1 MTRDEL
7 KASLSRWIADIT
19 EEAPPAL
26 EDGTDLSKDLG
37 LDSLALAEL
46 AARVRRELKVKLKP
60 GEMAKD
66 LRVGALLD
74 AVQKLQAQGGA

>member
-7 KASLSRWIADIT
+7 KASLAKWIADIT

-26 EDGTDLSKDLG
+26 EEHTDLSRDLG

-60 GEMAKD
+60 GELAKD
-66 LRVGALLD
+66 LRVSALLD
-74 AVQKLQAQGGA
+74 AVQKLQGGP

>member
-1 MTRDEL
+1 VTRDEL
-7 KASLSRWIADIT
+7 KAALAKWIADIT
-19 EEAPPAL
+19 EEPPPQL
-26 EDGTDLSKDLG
+26 EESTDLAKDVG

-66 LRVGALLD
+66 LKVSSLLD
-74 AVQKLQAQGGA
+74 AVTKLMAAGPK

>member
-7 KASLSRWIADIT
+7 RASLAKWIGDIT
-19 EEAPPAL
+19 EEAAPQLTDA
-26 EDGTDLSKDLG
+26 TDLAKDLG

-66 LRVGALLD
+66 LKVGSLLD
-74 AVQKLQAQGGA
+74 AVQKLQGGQ

>member
-7 KASLSRWIADIT
+7 KASLSKWISDIT

-26 EDGTDLSKDLG
+26 EEHTDLAKDLG

-66 LRVGALLD
+66 LKVSSLLD
-74 AVQKLQAQGGA
+74 AVLRLLPQGAK

>member
-7 KASLSRWIADIT
+7 KASLSRWVGDIT
-19 EEAPPAL
+19 EEAPPVL
-26 EDGTDLSKDLG
+26 DEGTDLSKDLG

-66 LRVGALLD
+66 LRVGALID
-74 AVQKLQAQGGA
+74 AVLKLQAGA